1 MYPKIIDYLNN
12 CIKNDTLSHAYI
24 FYGPDEIFKRK
35 TAFWFAN
42 NILKNKDE
50 KFHPDLF
57 SFKPEVFNNISIDL
71 IRQMK
76 KFLSLSPYSGTYKIA
91 IIENAENLND
101 YAQNA
106 ILKIFE
112 EAPIHAI
119 IILCVK
125 TIDSI
130 QNTIVSRGIKLPFW
144 HLSHQKEE
152 QFFNVFEKILKKDS
166 SELFSAFENLS
177 NSNKTPVVF
186 ESWLKFLRNRFILR
200 PDKKLFG
207 LLKISQRIYFKL
219 NETNINP
226 KFAYDE
232 LIMSLKQFI

>member
-1 MYPKIIDYLNN
+1 MYKKIIDYLNN
-12 CIKNDTLSHAYI
+12 CIKNDALSHAYI
-24 FYGPDEIFKRK
+24 FYGPDEIAKRK
-35 TAFWFAN
+35 TAFLFAN

-50 KFHPDLF
+50 KWHPDLF
-57 SFKPEVFNNISIDL
+57 YFKPEVFSDITIDL

-76 KFLSLSPYSGTYKIA
+76 KFISLSPYSATYKIA

-112 EAPIHAI
+112 EAPVRAI

-125 TIDSI
+125 TLDSI
-130 QNTIVSRGIKLPFW
+130 KSTIVSRGIKLPFW
-144 HLSHQKEE
+144 RPIVQEE
-152 QFFNVFEKILKKDS
+152 NFFDIFEKIFKGSD
-166 SELFSAFENLS
+166 FTAFENLG
-177 NSNKTPVVF
+177 NNNKTPAVF
-186 ESWLKFLRNRFILR
+186 ESWLKFLRTNFLLY
-200 PDKKLFG
+200 PDKKLFD
-207 LLKISQRIYFKL
+207 LLKISQNIYFKL

-232 LIMSLKQFI
+232 LIMNLK

>member
-12 CIKNDTLSHAYI
+12 CIKNDALSHAYI
-24 FYGPDEIFKRK
+24 FYGPDEISKRK
-35 TAFWFAN
+35 IAFLFAN

-57 SFKPEVFNNISIDL
+57 SFKPEFFNDILIDL

-76 KFLSLSPYSGTYKIA
+76 KFLSLSPYSATYKVV

-125 TIDSI
+125 TLDSI
-130 QNTIVSRGIKLPFW
+130 RDTIVSRGIKLSFW
-144 HLSHQKEE
+144 RLPLQKEDR
-152 QFFNVFEKILKKDS
+152 FFDIFEKIFKS
-166 SELFSAFENLS
+166 NGSELFSAFENLN
-177 NSNKTPVVF
+177 NSNKTLAVF
-186 ESWLKFLRNRFILR
+186 ESWLKFLRTKFILS

-207 LLKISQRIYFKL
+207 LLKISQNIYFKL

-232 LIMSLKQFI
+232 LIMSLKQFT